1 MGHVGSI
8 PGLGRSPG
16 EGKGYPLRY
25 SGLENSIDCRVHGVT
40 KSDMTEWLSLHF
52 MCCFN
57 LLFQLKVMALDR
69 EGDMYHEQLST
80 QMVLKNR
87 SLFTIPKKWALRKVR
102 LYLRS
107 RFISTYESLLK
118 HKNYLRHL
126 HRNSLI
132 IKWSCNN
139 CKWKSIYR
147 WINRRLERWCKLIKF
162 KNNRVKT
169 QIFFLPFVIVNI
181 FFFHILFFKFYFIFK
196 LYNIVL
202 VLPNI

>member
-16 EGKGYPLRY
+16 EGKGYPLWY
-25 SGLENSIDCRVHGVT
+25 SCLENSIDCRVHGVT

-52 MCCFN
+52 MCSFN

-169 QIFFLPFVIVNI
+169 QIFFLPFFVVNI
-181 FFFHILFFKFYFIFK
+181 FFFHILFF
-196 LYNIVL
+196 
-202 VLPNI
+202 